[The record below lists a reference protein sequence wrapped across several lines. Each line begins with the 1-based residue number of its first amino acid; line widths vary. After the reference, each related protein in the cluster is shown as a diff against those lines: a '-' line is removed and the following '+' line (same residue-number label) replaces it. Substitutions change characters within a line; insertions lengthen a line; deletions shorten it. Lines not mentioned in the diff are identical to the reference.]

1 MENILNKYDVVI
13 DMLYNQVIE
22 TEGSKDRLKLL
33 VSVVNSYSKV
43 LECNI
48 NSKKIQELSD
58 QLDKYLNEG
67 LWTMSRIYDLTRKAN
82 RLLNTNDEYK
92 DIDILVDSDSVIY
105 LIDNKE
111 IHISRASRYL
121 NTLRDKAVK
130 CTFEIILLD

>member
-22 TEGSKDRLKLL
+22 TEGNKDRLKLL

-43 LECNI
+43 KECNI

-67 LWTMSRIYDLTRKAN
+67 L
-82 RLLNTNDEYK
+82 
-92 DIDILVDSDSVIY
+92 
-105 LIDNKE
+105 
-111 IHISRASRYL
+111 
-121 NTLRDKAVK
+121 
-130 CTFEIILLD
+130 

>member
-22 TEGSKDRLKLL
+22 TEGNKDRLKLL

-48 NSKKIQELSD
+48 NSKKIQELSE

-67 LWTMSRIYDLTRKAN
+67 I
-82 RLLNTNDEYK
+82 
-92 DIDILVDSDSVIY
+92 
-105 LIDNKE
+105 
-111 IHISRASRYL
+111 
-121 NTLRDKAVK
+121 
-130 CTFEIILLD
+130 

>member
-43 LECNI
+43 KECNI
-48 NSKKIQELSD
+48 NSKKIQELSE

-67 LWTMSRIYDLTRKAN
+67 I
-82 RLLNTNDEYK
+82 
-92 DIDILVDSDSVIY
+92 
-105 LIDNKE
+105 
-111 IHISRASRYL
+111 
-121 NTLRDKAVK
+121 
-130 CTFEIILLD
+130 

>member
-1 MENILNKYDVVI
+1 MEEILKKYDVVI

-48 NSKKIQELSD
+48 NSKKIQELAE

-67 LWTMSRIYDLTRKAN
+67 L
-82 RLLNTNDEYK
+82 
-92 DIDILVDSDSVIY
+92 
-105 LIDNKE
+105 
-111 IHISRASRYL
+111 
-121 NTLRDKAVK
+121 
-130 CTFEIILLD
+130 

>member
-43 LECNI
+43 KECNI

-67 LWTMSRIYDLTRKAN
+67 L
-82 RLLNTNDEYK
+82 
-92 DIDILVDSDSVIY
+92 
-105 LIDNKE
+105 
-111 IHISRASRYL
+111 
-121 NTLRDKAVK
+121 
-130 CTFEIILLD
+130 

>member
-43 LECNI
+43 KECNI
-48 NSKKIQELSD
+48 NSKKIQELSE

-67 LWTMSRIYDLTRKAN
+67 L
-82 RLLNTNDEYK
+82 
-92 DIDILVDSDSVIY
+92 
-105 LIDNKE
+105 
-111 IHISRASRYL
+111 
-121 NTLRDKAVK
+121 
-130 CTFEIILLD
+130 

>member
-22 TEGSKDRLKLL
+22 TEGNKDRLKLL

-48 NSKKIQELSD
+48 NSKKIQELSE

-67 LWTMSRIYDLTRKAN
+67 L
-82 RLLNTNDEYK
+82 
-92 DIDILVDSDSVIY
+92 
-105 LIDNKE
+105 
-111 IHISRASRYL
+111 
-121 NTLRDKAVK
+121 
-130 CTFEIILLD
+130 